1 MHIRGGVKRGKYT
14 PNAAKHVAYITGS
27 NRRETDVMWH
37 LGTEK
42 NIVMENTMLASEKK
56 KMKMRDVGDSMDDVQ
71 SHGGVTR
78 GGAVI

>member
-42 NIVMENTMLASEKK
+42 KHSNGEHNASERKK
-56 KMKMRDVGDSMDDVQ
+56 KNED
-71 SHGGVTR
+71 
-78 GGAVI
+78 A